1 MSSHSKTAAVEITQN
16 VRGKSRQRNSSA
28 NTESTDLTDLPAI
41 IRADRAINDSLRMFN
56 PHSDWDGADKSKEPK
71 LLEKDLAIEYD
82 RWKKRTCCHQFS
94 NTNLEKHFWTFYMNN
109 HTVTIRVIFTTILI
123 FAVIGWTVVDY
134 AQLENKDIDL
144 FWRLFYLRLLW
155 SMIILVFLFF
165 YQIGISERDKP
176 ETDDQ
181 QMRDSR
187 RNIVENPMQLELK
200 GTEEGIWSNDNANR
214 GYYRKNSYNLAE
226 NEDKLGVVWP
236 LALGQLKSSP
246 QAIREV
252 EQGAIDNSA
261 TSWYSRLGA
270 LTVKHSFASVFA
282 VCCWISGISITMSY
296 LGNRP
301 SHKPYIMWFI
311 LIHIFCGLGNKASSF
326 LCWVTTVMF
335 CIINAILDDPHDD
348 ALKNC
353 AYVVCVS
360 IILSVMGEF
369 LEFSYRKLFY
379 KRRELELEQYKN
391 DVMLTNVVPPR
402 IAYQLQRGER
412 EAVSYGYEAPNWG
425 ASVLFCQIC
434 DFEELTNALSPSALV
449 NYLNKVFTKMDKLS
463 SRNRVYKV
471 ETVKEVY
478 MAASG
483 LPQPD
488 DDHMNQIAHFALD
501 IKDYLIDKPKA
512 LTIDG
517 YHNLESPTLKIGI
530 NCGTVIA
537 GVIGKLCPR
546 YRLFGDTVNVAA
558 RMETNS
564 EKGKIQITKEFNTR
578 INLDVFITVD
588 RGLIE
593 IKGKSSMYTYFL
605 TGRRE
610 GGASGIEQE
619 LDYNTAP
626 ESTKTEQASRLSQY
640 HNYTGMSMVEFC
652 HQVGMMAQRSP

>member
-1 MSSHSKTAAVEITQN
+1 MAAVQITSR
-16 VRGKSRQRNSSA
+16 VTGKSQQRDSSA
-28 NTESTDLTDLPAI
+28 NAANIELTELPNI
-41 IRADRAINDSLRMFN
+41 INDSLRMFN
-56 PHSDWDGADKSKEPK
+56 AHSDWDAAGKSKEPK

-82 RWKKRTCCHQFS
+82 RWKKRTCCHQFD

-123 FAVIGWTVVDY
+123 FPVIGWTVVDY
-134 AQLENKDIDL
+134 AQKENDDIFL
-144 FWRLFYLRLLW
+144 NLFYLRLLW
-155 SMIILVFLFF
+155 SVILLVFLFF

-176 ETDDQ
+176 ENDDQ
-181 QMRDSR
+181 QMMDREN
-187 RNIVENPMQLELK
+187 NIVENPMEIELK
-200 GTEEGIWSNDNANR
+200 GTEE
-214 GYYRKNSYNLAE
+214 
-226 NEDKLGVVWP
+226 
-236 LALGQLKSSP
+236 
-246 QAIREV
+246 AIREV
-252 EQGAIDNSA
+252 EHGAIDNA
-261 TSWYSRLGA
+261 TTSWYSRLGA
-270 LTVKHSFASVFA
+270 LTVEHSFASVFA
-282 VCCWISGISITMSY
+282 VCCFISCISITMSY
-296 LGNRP
+296 QGNRP

-311 LIHIFCGLGNKASSF
+311 VIHIFCGLGNKASSF
-326 LCWVTTVMF
+326 LCWVTTIMF
-335 CIINAILDDPHDD
+335 CIINAILDDPDD
-348 ALKNC
+348 GAFKNC
-353 AYVVCVS
+353 LYVVCVS

-369 LEFSYRKLFY
+369 LEFSYRKLYY
-379 KRRELELEQYKN
+379 KRGELELEQYKN

-517 YHNLESPTLKIGI
+517 YQNLESPTLKIGI

-578 INLDVFITVD
+578 INPDVFITVD

-605 TGRRE
+605 TGRRQ
-610 GGASGIEQE
+610 GGSPDMEQE
-619 LDYNTAP
+619 LEYKYHTPP
-626 ESTKTEQASRLSQY
+626 ESIKTEQASRLSQY